1 MTLIE
6 FRRAIWRAL
15 PALVMTLAL
24 PLAANAQD
32 RPVTGEEFDA
42 LTQGKVMD
50 TYDGGTIYGVERF
63 LPGNRSI
70 WEDARGCMYG
80 KWQQVGD
87 QICFSY
93 EDDPMNPDCWTYF
106 DEGDGLSAHY
116 RGDPA
121 NEQIYLRPSN
131 TPMTCNEYLGT

>member
-1 MTLIE
+1 MTGFYKTCGRGLPI
-6 FRRAIWRAL
+6 AL
-15 PALVMTLAL
+15 LAL
-24 PLAANAQD
+24 TLPLTALAER
-32 RPVTGEEFDA
+32 RPVTGAEFDA
-42 LTQGKVMD
+42 LTQGKIMD

-121 NEQIYLRPSN
+121 NAPIYLRPST

>member
-1 MTLIE
+1 MTGFAKTFGRGLS
-6 FRRAIWRAL
+6 A
-15 PALVMTLAL
+15 ALVVICL
-24 PLAANAQD
+24 PLMAMAEK
-32 RPVTGEEFDA
+32 RPVTGPEFDA

-50 TYDGGTIYGVERF
+50 TYSGDSIYGVEKF

-70 WEDARGCMYG
+70 WEDSRGCMYG

-116 RGDPA
+116 RGDPENA
-121 NEQIYLRPSN
+121 PIYLRPSN